1 MFAIESLEDLLIVAF
16 AIQQDESNPYYLR
29 NRTSPLTIWLDYDGE
44 EYVAG
49 DLYDDE
55 FQILTSLNG
64 ESLINIMKN
73 PKYAKYLDE
82 ISSNVNDETEELET
96 EIRVQTLDID
106 LTQVLTRFNNQ
117 DSLQSLNH
125 NFTEKTKIEVC
136 NFIVKVFSQAEQNQ

>member
-16 AIQQDESNPYYLR
+16 AIQQDESNPYYLK
-29 NRTSPLTIWLDYDGE
+29 NRTYPLTIWLDYDGE
-44 EYVAG
+44 QYVAG

-55 FQILTSLNG
+55 FQILKSLNG

-96 EIRVQTLDID
+96 EIRVQKMDMNFKEIQQMTLG
-106 LTQVLTRFNNQ
+106 FY
-117 DSLQSLNH
+117 
-125 NFTEKTKIEVC
+125 
-136 NFIVKVFSQAEQNQ
+136 